1 MTGIS
6 SSLTPLT
13 FFQELRTDL
22 EAMLIKAPELIE
34 GMIEICHQRKWL
46 ETTLSAIKFSQCVVQ
61 GLWYTNHPLMQIPNI
76 TDELAK
82 EIAKDSEDP
91 TQALIEYLRVPDIDK
106 KGLSKLTDRQKKDV
120 YEACKIIPCMKMV
133 TTLFVEEEETDFYE
147 GEDDAP
153 APVPAPDA
161 PKGNQIFEQDLVTL
175 RLTMTRENVA
185 EGTKKKKAYAPPV
198 HAPYFPKTIR
208 ESWWLILTDK
218 VDPRKGASGEVV
230 IHAIE
235 KISDQNRTVSHE
247 LRFMAPQR
255 AGSYEMDLHVY
266 SDCYIGLDQTIPI
279 NFTVSPAAELPEY
292 EPHPEDLELDNE
304 PTLFEQVMAA
314 NVDDSSDDEDDEVDA
329 TKEKTADEGEAD
341 IGEDSE
347 EED

>member
-1 MTGIS
+1 M
-6 SSLTPLT
+6 
-13 FFQELRTDL
+13 
-22 EAMLIKAPELIE
+22 IKAPELIE

-46 ETTLSAIKFSQCVVQ
+46 ETTLSAIRFSQCMVQ
-61 GLWYTNHPLMQIPNI
+61 GLWYTNHPLMQIPNF
-76 TDELAK
+76 TEEEAK

-91 TQALIEYLRVPDIDK
+91 VRALIEYLRVPDKDK
-106 KGLSKLTDRQKKDV
+106 RGLSKLTDKQKKDV
-120 YEACKIIPCMKMV
+120 FEACKIIPSMRMV

-153 APVPAPDA
+153 VPVPAPDA
-161 PKGNQIFEQDLVTL
+161 PKGDQIFEQDLVTL
-175 RLTMTRENVA
+175 RLTMTRENVT
-185 EGTKKKKAYAPPV
+185 EGTKKKKAFAPPV
-198 HAPYFPKTIR
+198 HAPLFPKTIR

-218 VDPRKGASGEVV
+218 VDKELARKGASGEVT

-235 KISDQNRTVSHE
+235 KISDQSRVVNHE

-255 AGSYEMDLHVY
+255 AGNYEMELHVY
-266 SDCYIGLDQTIPI
+266 SDCYMGLDETIPI

-292 EPHPEDLELDNE
+292 EPHPEDVELDNE

-314 NVDDSSDDEDDEVDA
+314 NVDDSSDDEDDEVNTKKDEIVAADA
-329 TKEKTADEGEAD
+329 GD
-341 IGEDSE
+341 DSE

>member
-1 MTGIS
+1 M
-6 SSLTPLT
+6 
-13 FFQELRTDL
+13 E
-22 EAMLIKAPELIE
+22 
-34 GMIEICHQRKWL
+34 
-46 ETTLSAIKFSQCVVQ
+46 V
-61 GLWYTNHPLMQIPNI
+61 
-76 TDELAK
+76 
-82 EIAKDSEDP
+82 
-91 TQALIEYLRVPDIDK
+91 
-106 KGLSKLTDRQKKDV
+106 
-120 YEACKIIPCMKMV
+120 
-133 TTLFVEEEETDFYE
+133 TLFVEEEETDFYE

-161 PKGNQIFEQDLVTL
+161 PKGDQIFEQDLVTL
-175 RLTMTRENVA
+175 RLTMTRENVT
-185 EGTKKKKAYAPPV
+185 EGTKKKKATAPPV
-198 HAPYFPKTIR
+198 HAPLFPKTIR

-218 VDPRKGASGEVV
+218 MDPRKGAGGEVT

-235 KISDQNRTVSHE
+235 KISDQSRIVNHE

-266 SDCYIGLDQTIPI
+266 SDCYMGLDQTLPI
-279 NFTVSPAAELPEY
+279 AFTVSPAAELPEY

-314 NVDDSSDDEDDEVDA
+314 NVDDSSDDEDDEVEEKKPEGEDA
-329 TKEKTADEGEAD
+329 GTEEAD

>member
-1 MTGIS
+1 
-6 SSLTPLT
+6 
-13 FFQELRTDL
+13 
-22 EAMLIKAPELIE
+22 MLIKAPELIE

-46 ETTLSAIKFSQCVVQ
+46 ETTLSAIRFSQCMVQ
-61 GLWYTNHPLMQIPNI
+61 GLWYTNHPLMQIPNF
-76 TDELAK
+76 TEEEAK

-91 TQALIEYLRVPDIDK
+91 VRALIEYLRVPDKDK
-106 KGLSKLTDRQKKDV
+106 RGLSKLTDKQKKDV
-120 YEACKIIPCMKMV
+120 FEACKIIPSMRMV

-153 APVPAPDA
+153 VPVPAPDA
-161 PKGNQIFEQDLVTL
+161 PKGDQIFEQDLVTL
-175 RLTMTRENVA
+175 RLTMTRENVT
-185 EGTKKKKAYAPPV
+185 EGTKKKKAFAPPV
-198 HAPYFPKTIR
+198 HAPLFPKTIR

-218 VDPRKGASGEVV
+218 VDKELARKGASGEVT

-235 KISDQNRTVSHE
+235 KISDQSRVVNHE

-255 AGSYEMDLHVY
+255 AGNYEMELHVY
-266 SDCYIGLDQTIPI
+266 SDCYMGLDETIPI

-292 EPHPEDLELDNE
+292 EPHPEDVELDNE

-314 NVDDSSDDEDDEVDA
+314 NVDDSSDDEDDEVNTKKDEIVAADA
-329 TKEKTADEGEAD
+329 GD
-341 IGEDSE
+341 DSE